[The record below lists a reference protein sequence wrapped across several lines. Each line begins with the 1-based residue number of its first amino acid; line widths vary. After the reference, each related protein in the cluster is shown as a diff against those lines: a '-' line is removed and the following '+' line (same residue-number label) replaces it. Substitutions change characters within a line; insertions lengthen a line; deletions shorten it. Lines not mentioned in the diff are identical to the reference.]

1 VPFNHLS
8 ARSSVVPQSA
18 ISGMTVTVTSTG
30 QKVSKTI
37 TLKEKYVP

>member
-1 VPFNHLS
+1 
-8 ARSSVVPQSA
+8 VVPQSA

-37 TLKEKYVP
+37 TSNDQNLWMVLGWVT